1 MSLAAD
7 AAGGAVYLLEALG
20 SAAGGVLAG
29 LVLVERVGPLQIAW
43 ALGRRRRCSAAWWLP
58 SAPGNRSRWAHSAC
72 GRGWPSGSFRAL
84 DAVSVARSWSGF
96 KLLAVRNSAYGN
108 LAVVENG
115 GSRSLYENGLVLF
128 TAPDPAA
135 AEEAVH
141 YALLAHP
148 APRHVLLIGG
158 GVNGSLAQALQ
169 HPSIQDIDYVELD
182 PAVLD
187 LARLYFPEFWNPV
200 AADPRVRVHVT
211 DGRWFLK
218 TGSGRYD
225 VIIVNLP
232 DPQTAQLNRF
242 YTLEFFAAG
251 RAPAHRFRSSRVP
264 AHAVRR
270 ITSAPAWPIFSAPS
284 TKRCAPFSRRW
295 WLIPGDPIHFLAAR
309 RQGRSARG
317 CREAFWRACAS
328 GISIRSMC
336 ATTTCPSA

>member
-1 MSLAAD
+1 MGPRGCPLLMGT
-7 AAGGAVYLLEALG
+7 AG
-20 SAAGGVLAG
+20 AG
-29 LVLVERVGPLQIAW
+29 LPR
-43 ALGRRRRCSAAWWLP
+43 
-58 SAPGNRSRWAHSAC
+58 
-72 GRGWPSGSFRAL
+72 L

-108 LAVVENG
+108 LAVVDNG

-148 APRHVLLIGG
+148 APRRVLLIGG

-169 HPSIQDIDYVELD
+169 HPSVQDIDYVEID

-187 LARLYFPEFWNPV
+187 LSRLYFPEFWNPI

-218 TGSGRYD
+218 AGSGRYD

-242 YTLEFFAAG
+242 YTLEFFAQAA
-251 RAPAHRFRSSRVP
+251 RRL
-264 AHAVRR
+264 AV
-270 ITSAPAWPIFSAPS
+270 SGVLALQLSGSEDYPSPAWPIFLLHPQDAAPGF
-284 TKRCAPFSRRW
+284 PGGG
-295 WLIPGDPIHFLAAR
+295 GDPRRSHPLSGRAR
-309 RQGRSARG
+309 
-317 CREAFWRACAS
+317 
-328 GISIRSMC
+328 
-336 ATTTCPSA
+336 